1 MSITL
6 AQARRCRNH
15 LLNKLSDEECQSL
28 LPQLEL
34 MAHSIKE
41 VISRQ
46 GKLIDYVYFPCTAAF
61 SNLVY
66 LEDGTAV
73 EVGTIGNEGFTN
85 VELLFSA
92 RLSVETAICQIAGD
106 SMRISISAFRQA
118 IEGTTPLR
126 KLLECAGQ
134 AYLAQVSQSV
144 ACNRMHS
151 IDNRF
156 ARWLLVTHDRVQ
168 GDEFLLTQEFIAI
181 MLGVHRPSVSLIASM
196 FQQAGIID
204 YSRGRMRILNRPKL
218 EEASCECYAIVRA
231 QFERL
236 LAVPKG

>member
-1 MSITL
+1 MSMTL
-6 AQARRCRNH
+6 AQARQCRSC
-15 LLNKLSDEECQSL
+15 LLNKLSDEHYQPL
-28 LPQLEL
+28 LPQLEF
-34 MAHSIKE
+34 MPHNIKD
-41 VISRQ
+41 VIARQ
-46 GKLIDYVYFPCTAAF
+46 GKRIDYVYFPCTAAF

-85 VELLFSA
+85 VELLFA
-92 RLSVETAICQIAGD
+92 ATVSVETAVCQIAGD
-106 SMRISISAFRQA
+106 SIRMGVSAFMRA
-118 IEGTTPLR
+118 IDGPTPLR

-144 ACNRMHS
+144 ACNRMHG
-151 IDNRF
+151 IENRF

-181 MLGVHRPSVSLIASM
+181 MLGVHRPSVSLIAGM

-204 YSRGRMRILNRPKL
+204 YSRGRMRILNRPRL
-218 EEASCECYAIVRA
+218 EEASCECYANVRA

-236 LAVPKG
+236 LALPRG